1 MEAPL
6 WLHTAVGGE
15 AMKASGPAEWDQVS
29 CMTCGARDFEVTRPG
44 WAEGL
49 RDWLRFGG
57 PWRPT
62 KRACRRCGTVSSAG
76 SVGALVPYRRGWWSV
91 PVELFRIL
99 RRRRTRVP
107 VPATYLVAVVAG
119 ALLGVA
125 AQLVLGWPWWLVAA
139 GVVAAVWL
147 FFFSTAFWGGGGSSR
162 PLATEVLRVV
172 SPGRAAPAWW
182 PGGELV
188 QGAAATGHHRAQL
201 GSRRA
206 AGRGGTAAAGRGQ
219 DLPRRGSG
227 AGRAVGEPAGP
238 GR

>member
-91 PVELFRIL
+91 PQ
-99 RRRRTRVP
+99 
-107 VPATYLVAVVAG
+107 PAACHRGPAG
-119 ALLGVA
+119 CE
-125 AQLVLGWPWWLVAA
+125 P
-139 GVVAAVWL
+139 
-147 FFFSTAFWGGGGSSR
+147 R
-162 PLATEVLRVV
+162 
-172 SPGRAAPAWW
+172 PGR
-182 PGGELV
+182 
-188 QGAAATGHHRAQL
+188 GAR
-201 GSRRA
+201 
-206 AGRGGTAAAGRGQ
+206 
-219 DLPRRGSG
+219 PPP
-227 AGRAVGEPAGP
+227 AGRAVPSRALPLLRPATLLVRAAPLG
-238 GR
+238 GREESWSK